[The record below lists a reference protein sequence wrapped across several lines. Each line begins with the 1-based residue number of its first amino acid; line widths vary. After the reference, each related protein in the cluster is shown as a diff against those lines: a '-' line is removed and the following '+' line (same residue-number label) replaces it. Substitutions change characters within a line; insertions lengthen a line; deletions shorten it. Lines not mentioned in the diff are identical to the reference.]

1 MTSNIHRR
9 KSRRKILSRV
19 ILYALVVLIMVWT
32 LAPFT
37 WLFITSISTQAKLNR
52 IPIQWLP
59 DPPTFEHYAAMFD
72 PANPTGALFLAALR
86 NSLVIAGTTTI
97 LCLVFGVLA
106 AYALAR
112 FVFPAKNV
120 LIMGMLATRLLPTIA
135 LVIPFY
141 VIIVSYID
149 PIFPMF
155 DTRHNL
161 VILYMSFIIGLVVWI
176 MRGYFATIPRELE
189 EAAMVDGCTR
199 LQALTHIILP
209 LSVPGLVTTGLLA
222 FLLAWDEF
230 LLALIFSRTPN
241 AYTLPYFVF
250 IVGSSQYYQSPAA
263 VAAGGFLAA
272 LPPVILALIFQR
284 RLVGGLTAG
293 AVKG

>member
-1 MTSNIHRR
+1 MTVTTTSNARRR
-9 KSRRKILSRV
+9 KSMRKILSRV

-32 LAPFT
+32 LAPFV
-37 WLFITSISTQAKLNR
+37 WLCITSISTQAKLNR

-97 LCLVFGVLA
+97 LCLLFGVLA

-135 LVIPFY
+135 LVVPFY

-189 EAAMVDGCTR
+189 DAAMVDGCTR
-199 LQALTHIILP
+199 LQALTHVILP
-209 LSVPGLVTTGLLA
+209 LSVPGLVTIWPMRLSVIILPQSMFDNLVRFVRI
-222 FLLAWDEF
+222 FLRVYF
-230 LLALIFSRTPN
+230 LSVSDFLDVYFSLFFIYFEYDSQVS
-241 AYTLPYFVF
+241 YTHSVISF
-250 IVGSSQYYQSPAA
+250 SS
-263 VAAGGFLAA
+263 L
-272 LPPVILALIFQR
+272 
-284 RLVGGLTAG
+284 
-293 AVKG
+293 

>member
-1 MTSNIHRR
+1 MLKISGRQR
-9 KSRRKILSRV
+9 KKIR
-19 ILYALVVLIMVWT
+19 AVVLYILVSLIVIWT

-37 WLFITSISTQAKLNR
+37 WLFITSISSQAKLNT

-59 DPPTFEHYAAMFD
+59 RHPTFAHYAAMFNPKD
-72 PANPTGALFLAALR
+72 PTGSLFLAAMR
-86 NSLVIAGTTTI
+86 NSLIVASSTTVICLIFGT
-97 LCLVFGVLA
+97 LA

-120 LIMGMLATRLLPTIA
+120 LLMSMLATRLLPTIA

-141 VIIVSYID
+141 VIIVGYID
-149 PIFPMF
+149 PHFPMF
-155 DTRHNL
+155 DTKRNL
-161 VILYMSFIIGLVVWI
+161 IILYTSFIIGLVTWI
-176 MRGYFATIPRELE
+176 MRGYFETIPKDLE
-189 EAAMVDGCTR
+189 EAAMVDGCNRFQT
-199 LQALTHIILP
+199 LWHIVLP
-209 LSVPGLVTTGLLA
+209 LAIPGLVTTGLLA

-230 LLALIFSRTPN
+230 LLALIFTRTPN

-272 LPPVILALIFQR
+272 IPPVVLALIFQNR
-284 RLVGGLTAG
+284 IVGGLTAG

>member
-1 MTSNIHRR
+1 MRLEGTVAAQVIGDGVAQVAGLVERGIVEHVAGPNQRARR
-9 KSRRKILSRV
+9 LPSSQDSVTGDIVRAGGVDHDLD
-19 ILYALVVLIMVWT
+19 

-37 WLFITSISTQAKLNR
+37 WLFITSISTQTKLDQ

-59 DPPTFEHYAAMFD
+59 SPPTFEHYTAMFD

-106 AYALAR
+106 AYALSR

-161 VILYMSFIIGLVVWI
+161 VILYMSHHRPGGLEV
-176 MRGYFATIPRELE
+176 
-189 EAAMVDGCTR
+189 
-199 LQALTHIILP
+199 
-209 LSVPGLVTTGLLA
+209 
-222 FLLAWDEF
+222 
-230 LLALIFSRTPN
+230 
-241 AYTLPYFVF
+241 
-250 IVGSSQYYQSPAA
+250 SSQYS
-263 VAAGGFLAA
+263 GA
-272 LPPVILALIFQR
+272 L
-284 RLVGGLTAG
+284 LT
-293 AVKG
+293 